1 MYRPRFV
8 FGILVLSIFIQVTL
22 RAQQTEPSN
31 AESTMIDSTTM
42 VNQWPGQPIVTLLT
56 MRSSL
61 MAVVKDV
68 HRSTWNTNLED
79 SMDNSTPRGLR
90 IVKSVGFGILGAGV
104 GFGLGSLIVG
114 ITSHPHG
121 EDAGLAFLAGGAI
134 GVPILM
140 PIGVHLGNE
149 SRGNL
154 ALDYLLPLAAS
165 AGGALLLY
173 TSHPNGLSPFIILG
187 VVYFATTVLTEQLV
201 GQ

>member
-1 MYRPRFV
+1 MYRIRFV
-8 FGILVLSIFIQVTL
+8 LGFLVLSIFPGVTL
-22 RAQQTEPSN
+22 RSQQFQPSN
-31 AESTMIDSTTM
+31 AESTAIDSLP
-42 VNQWPGQPIVTLLT
+42 VLNEWSGQPIVTLLT
-56 MRSSL
+56 IRTSMRPSVRD
-61 MAVVKDV
+61 A
-68 HRSTWNTNLED
+68 HRDSWNTNLKD
-79 SMDNSTPRGLR
+79 SIDNSTPLGLR
-90 IVKSVGFGILGAGV
+90 IAKSVGFGLLGAGA
-104 GFGLGSLIVG
+104 GFGLGTLIVG

-121 EDAGLAFLAGGAI
+121 EDAGRALLAGGAI

-165 AGGALLLY
+165 GGGALLLY
-173 TSHPNGLSPFIILG
+173 SAHPNGLSPFIILG